1 MNRLMAWAVA
11 AAILIAPVMAFA
23 QGAPPPPSPAAGG
36 ATEPTMPSLDLEN
49 RPDGYTYKPE
59 GRRDPFMNLQK
70 SIASRQD
77 TIRPVGVAGF
87 SINEVHLRGIV
98 KDSVQGFI
106 ALLLGPDG
114 KTWFCKIGQRLYNGS
129 ITSIDAATVTF
140 REEVTDPL
148 SPVKTREVK
157 KTLYPSE
164 EARQ

>member
-1 MNRLMAWAVA
+1 MNRLMVWAVA
-11 AAILIAPVMAFA
+11 AAILIAPVTAFA
-23 QGAPPPPSPAAGG
+23 QGAPPSPAGG
-36 ATEPTMPSLDLEN
+36 GSSEPTMPSLDLEN

-77 TIRPVGVAGF
+77 TVRPVGVAGF

>member
-11 AAILIAPVMAFA
+11 AAILIAPVTAFA
-23 QGAPPPPSPAAGG
+23 QGAPPPSPGAG
-36 ATEPTMPSLDLEN
+36 ASTEPTMPSLDLEN

-77 TIRPVGVAGF
+77 TVRPVGVAGF